1 MTWTHSMKSNNV
13 TTNCTSKQKRM
24 SSELLLRIYMNA
36 KTIAANNK
44 QPRPVRTHYNV
55 DSFG

>member
-1 MTWTHSMKSNNV
+1 MKSNNV

>member
-1 MTWTHSMKSNNV
+1 MKSNNV
-13 TTNCTSKQKRM
+13 TTKNTTKQKRM
-24 SSELLLRIYMNA
+24 STELLLRIYMNA
-36 KTIAANNK
+36 RHTAVKDK

>member
-1 MTWTHSMKSNNV
+1 MKSNNV
-13 TTNCTSKQKRM
+13 TTKNTTKRKRM
-24 SSELLLRIYMNA
+24 SSEQLLRIYMNA
-36 KTIAANNK
+36 KRLAVKDK